1 MTIVLVVDVFDQ
13 LTNGTTMTAYR
24 FAQMLR
30 RWGHTVRVVS
40 TGNEDKD
47 KYVVEEKYW
56 PVATSLAHK
65 QGFAFAKVNET
76 VFRQAFAGADV
87 VHFLLPLPFEWKAM
101 QIAKE
106 MNIPCSAA
114 FHLQPENVTYI
125 IHMSQSKKL
134 ADGIY
139 KLFRNTFYK
148 NFKHIHCPSQF
159 IADQL
164 VKNGYQAKMHV
175 ISNGVDDD
183 FVPPSKWP
191 ENKDGLFHIL
201 MVGRLSPEKRQK
213 VLIDAV
219 ALSRHENKIQ
229 LHLAGKGPCKG
240 SLVRRGQKL
249 SNPPEFG
256 FYSKED
262 LIELIYRNDL
272 YVHASVIEIE
282 AISCMEAFAC
292 GLVPIICNSNQSATP
307 QFALDDRSL
316 FRPDDPADLASK
328 IDYWIEHPA
337 EREKMSVL
345 YAREG
350 DQYRVEQS
358 VLKTEQM
365 FREVIQ
371 DGTSS

>member
-1 MTIVLVVDVFDQ
+1 
-13 LTNGTTMTAYR
+13 
-24 FAQMLR
+24 
-30 RWGHTVRVVS
+30 
-40 TGNEDKD
+40 
-47 KYVVEEKYW
+47 
-56 PVATSLAHK
+56 
-65 QGFAFAKVNET
+65 
-76 VFRQAFAGADV
+76 
-87 VHFLLPLPFEWKAM
+87 M

-282 AISCMEAFAC
+282 AISCMEAFAWRT
-292 GLVPIICNSNQSATP
+292 GSGYLQFESIGNSAVCFGWPESI
-307 QFALDDRSL
+307 SSG
-316 FRPDDPADLASK
+316 RPS
-328 IDYWIEHPA
+328 
-337 EREKMSVL
+337 
-345 YAREG
+345 
-350 DQYRVEQS
+350 
-358 VLKTEQM
+358 
-365 FREVIQ
+365 
-371 DGTSS
+371 